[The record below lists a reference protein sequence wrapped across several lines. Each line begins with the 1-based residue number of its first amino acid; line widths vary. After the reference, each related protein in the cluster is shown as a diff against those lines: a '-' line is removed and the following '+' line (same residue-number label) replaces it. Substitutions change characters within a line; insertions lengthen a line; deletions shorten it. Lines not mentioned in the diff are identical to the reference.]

1 MNDAGTSIVWF
12 RRDLR
17 LTDNPAL
24 SAACEQ
30 SRHVVALY
38 VHAPEED
45 GEWAPGGASRWWLH
59 HSLAALDKALR
70 DRGGHLCLRRGESL
84 GTLLE
89 VARET
94 GAARVF
100 WNRLY
105 DPATVARDT
114 SIKAALREAGLHC
127 ESFNAALL
135 HEPWEIRTGQ
145 GEPYRVFTP
154 FWRGCVARLD
164 ALPRPLP
171 PPAAVAAPTCVSTNV
186 TLDALELRPRIRW
199 DAGLHE
205 VWTPG
210 EDGALAQVE
219 AFTEDALARYGE
231 GRNRP
236 DRPETS
242 RLSPYLHFGEIGP
255 RQCLAAAR
263 AAVAGHPAAQASAD
277 SFVRELGWREF
288 AHHLLHHFPHTPT
301 APLDARFAAFPWA
314 PDDALL
320 EAWQRGRTGYPIVD
334 AGMRELWTTGWMH
347 NRVRMIAASLLTKNL
362 RQPWF
367 DGARWFWDTLVDA
380 DLANNTLGWQWTA
393 GCGADA
399 APYFRIFNPM
409 LQSERFD
416 PRREYL
422 RRWLPELARLPDAWI
437 HRPWEAPAAVLD
449 EAGVRIGRDYPAPVV
464 DFRESREAALA
475 AYGAIRGPVAA
486 APRPGP
492 GRRR

>member
-1 MNDAGTSIVWF
+1 MNDAGTVIVWF

-24 SAACEQ
+24 VEACARSQ
-30 SRHVVALY
+30 HVVALY
-38 VHAPEED
+38 VHAPEEEC
-45 GEWAPGGASRWWLH
+45 EWAPGGASRWWLH
-59 HSLAALDKALR
+59 HSLAALDEALR
-70 DRGGHLCLRRGESL
+70 VRRGRLCLRRGESL

-94 GAARVF
+94 KATAVF

-114 SIKAALREAGLHC
+114 RIKVALREAGLEC

-135 HEPWEIRTGQ
+135 LEPWEVRTGQ

-154 FWRGCVARLD
+154 FWRNCAARLD
-164 ALPRPLP
+164 ALPHPQP
-171 PPAAVAAPTCVSTNV
+171 PPADIAAPKNEVAS
-186 TLDALELRPRIRW
+186 LPLGALELRPRIRW

-205 VWTPG
+205 AWMPG
-210 EDGALAQVE
+210 ENAALAQAE
-219 AFTEDALARYGE
+219 AFAGDALARYGE

-236 DRPETS
+236 DRPDTS

-263 AAVAGHPAAQASAD
+263 AAIAGRPAAQASAD

-301 APLDARFAAFPWA
+301 APLDAHFEAFPWA
-314 PDDALL
+314 PDDRLL

-362 RQPWF
+362 RQPWLA
-367 DGARWFWDTLVDA
+367 GARWFWDTLVDA
-380 DLANNTLGWQWTA
+380 DLPNNTQGWQWTA

-399 APYFRIFNPM
+399 APFFRVFNPM
-409 LQSERFD
+409 LQTERFD
-416 PRREYL
+416 PERTYL
-422 RRWLPELARLPDAWI
+422 RRWLPELRRLPDAWI
-437 HRPWEAPAAVLD
+437 HRPWEAPEALLAG
-449 EAGVRIGRDYPAPVV
+449 AGVALGRDYPRPVV
-464 DFRESREAALA
+464 DFRDSREAALA
-475 AYGAIRGPVAA
+475 AYAAIKGPVAPA
-486 APRPGP
+486 HPA
-492 GRRR
+492 RR

>member
-1 MNDAGTSIVWF
+1 MNDTGTAIVWF

-30 SRHVVALY
+30 ARQVVALY
-38 VHAPEED
+38 VHAPDEE
-45 GEWAPGGASRWWLH
+45 GEWEPGGASRWWLH
-59 HSLAALDKALR
+59 HSLAALDAALQA
-70 DRGGHLCLRRGESL
+70 RGGRLYLRRGESL
-84 GTLLE
+84 ETLLE

-94 GAARVF
+94 GARQVY

-105 DPATVARDT
+105 DPALVARDT
-114 SIKAALREAGLHC
+114 RIKSALREAGLEC

-154 FWRGCVARLD
+154 FWRNCAARLD
-164 ALPRPLP
+164 ALPGPLP
-171 PPAAVAAPTCVSTNV
+171 PPAALTGPRRPPASVA
-186 TLDALELRPRIRW
+186 LDELALRPRIRW

-205 VWTPG
+205 AWTPG

-219 AFTEDALARYGE
+219 AFAADALARYGE

-263 AAVAGHPAAQASAD
+263 AALAGRPSAQASAD

-301 APLDARFAAFPWA
+301 ATARRPSSRRS
-314 PDDALL
+314 
-320 EAWQRGRTGYPIVD
+320 RGRP
-334 AGMRELWTTGWMH
+334 TT
-347 NRVRMIAASLLTKNL
+347 R
-362 RQPWF
+362 
-367 DGARWFWDTLVDA
+367 
-380 DLANNTLGWQWTA
+380 
-393 GCGADA
+393 
-399 APYFRIFNPM
+399 
-409 LQSERFD
+409 
-416 PRREYL
+416 
-422 RRWLPELARLPDAWI
+422 
-437 HRPWEAPAAVLD
+437 
-449 EAGVRIGRDYPAPVV
+449 
-464 DFRESREAALA
+464 
-475 AYGAIRGPVAA
+475 
-486 APRPGP
+486 
-492 GRRR
+492 